1 MPVGNGVHQRSFSSL
16 TVLRTFMTLY
26 FGSET
31 VPANTMY
38 AKLVKN
44 NISGVKKNERHAELI
59 QLSSELFCS
68 LFFVLFHR
76 TFTPAEYAVFF
87 LSLQLSCLDRYT
99 IRSWSTGQSVDTGF
113 RSATADAIPHSRNI
127 LKPNTGIRLDEET
140 CFNTSTGPMFVKAPS
155 WSPKVIALSF
165 CSADYN
171 SRYDI
176 SNASA

>member
-1 MPVGNGVHQRSFSSL
+1 MPAGNGVHQRSFSSL

-26 FGSET
+26 VVSET

-38 AKLVKN
+38 ANLVKN

-87 LSLQLSCLDRYT
+87 LSLQLSCLDRLLFEVGAQNKALT
-99 IRSWSTGQSVDTGF
+99 PVSVLQQPTLSHIHG
-113 RSATADAIPHSRNI
+113 TY
-127 LKPNTGIRLDEET
+127 
-140 CFNTSTGPMFVKAPS
+140 
-155 WSPKVIALSF
+155 WSPIQVYVSTKKHVSTHRQDL
-165 CSADYN
+165 CLL
-171 SRYDI
+171 RLPRGHRKL
-176 SNASA
+176 